1 MGDFFFT
8 LAAAALVAATLVVTW
23 RRVTGKG
30 TRRTETEGE

>member
-1 MGDFFFT
+1 MGNVLFA

-30 TRRTETEGE
+30 TRRTESEGE